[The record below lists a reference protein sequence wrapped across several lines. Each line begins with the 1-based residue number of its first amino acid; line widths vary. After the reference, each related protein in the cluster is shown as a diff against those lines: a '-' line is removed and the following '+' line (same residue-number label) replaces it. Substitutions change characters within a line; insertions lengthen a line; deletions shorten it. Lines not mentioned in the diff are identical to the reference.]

1 MKDAL
6 PRRHFLKACSLGIA
20 GLGTIGPAAFAIEP
34 FKRSKPVRL
43 QLSLAAYSFRKFF
56 SAGTLNLFQF
66 VDYCA
71 EHGCVGT
78 ELTSYY
84 FPEDLD
90 EAFLLKIRRHA
101 YLRGIAISGTA
112 VRNTFTYPPG
122 AKRDKEIA
130 WVKQWVDHAALMGAP
145 HIRIFTGRAQQGV
158 SMAESKKLCISAIE
172 ECGDY
177 ASKKGIFLG
186 IENHGGIVAEVQ
198 DLLDIVRAVQSPWV
212 GINLDTGNFHSD
224 DPYRDLAAC
233 APYAVNVQVKV
244 EVRRGDAPK
253 EKTDLARIVKLLRD
267 AQYQGYVALEYEA
280 KEDPWQAV
288 PRWLEAMQEAFSA

>member
-20 GLGTIGPAAFAIEP
+20 GLGTINPAAFAIEP
-34 FKRSKPVRL
+34 FKRSEATRL

-56 SAGTLNLFQF
+56 SAGTLDLFQF
-66 VDYCA
+66 IDYCA
-71 EHGCVGT
+71 AQGCVGT

-90 EAFLLKIRRHA
+90 EAFLLKVRRHA

-112 VRNTFTYPPG
+112 VRNTFTHRPG
-122 AKRDKEIA
+122 AKRDKDIA
-130 WVKQWVDHAALMGAP
+130 WVKRWVDYSALMGAP
-145 HIRIFTGRAQQGV
+145 HIRIFAGQTERGV
-158 SMAESKKLCISAIE
+158 SLAESKKLCISAIE
-172 ECGDY
+172 ECADY
-177 ASKKGIFLG
+177 AGRKGIFLG
-186 IENHGGIVAEVQ
+186 IENHGGIVAEVK
-198 DLLDIVRAVQSPWV
+198 DILDIVRAVQSPWV

-244 EVRRGDAPK
+244 VVHGKDKVRKPSDFGR
-253 EKTDLARIVKLLRD
+253 LANILRD
-267 AQYQGYVALEYEA
+267 AGYRGYIVLEYEE
-280 KEDPWQAV
+280 KGDPRVECPKFVDQL
-288 PRWLEAMQEAFSA
+288 RKAFA